1 MIFEFNRPASILP
14 FCILHPG
21 YNRYSAVNPV
31 SMATRSRGT
40 EEIESRVLGALCA
53 GPLSLD
59 DRSEA
64 LRSLANYNW
73 ILPDHRVIYEALRRS
88 RQRNLAALRE
98 NIRAEITRLGFPD
111 IDVEP
116 FFAPCT
122 LTKAEI
128 VELASALLS
137 AGRTPAN
144 QK

>member
-1 MIFEFNRPASILP
+1 
-14 FCILHPG
+14 
-21 YNRYSAVNPV
+21 
-31 SMATRSRGT
+31 MATQSRNT
-40 EEIESRVLGALCA
+40 KEVERLVLAALCT

-73 ILPDHRVIYEALRRS
+73 ILPDHRVIYAALRRS
-88 RQRNLAALRE
+88 RQRNSRALRE
-98 NIRAEITRLGFPD
+98 HIVAEITRLGFPD

-116 FFAPCT
+116 FFNTCN

-128 VELASALLS
+128 VKLANALLA
-137 AGRTPAN
+137 AGHRPAN

>member
-1 MIFEFNRPASILP
+1 
-14 FCILHPG
+14 
-21 YNRYSAVNPV
+21 
-31 SMATRSRGT
+31 MATQSRDT
-40 EEIESRVLGALCA
+40 QEIERLMLGALCA

-73 ILPDHRVIYEALRRS
+73 ILPDHRVIYEVLRRS
-88 RQRNLAALRE
+88 RQRNSAALRE
-98 NIRAEITRLGFPD
+98 NMVAEITRLGFPD

-116 FFAPCT
+116 FFNTCS
-122 LTKAEI
+122 LTRAEI
-128 VELASALLS
+128 VELANALLA

>member
-1 MIFEFNRPASILP
+1 
-14 FCILHPG
+14 
-21 YNRYSAVNPV
+21 
-31 SMATRSRGT
+31 MATQSPHAKEDT
-40 EEIESRVLGALCA
+40 KEIERLMLGALCT

-64 LRSLANYNW
+64 LRSLAHYNW
-73 ILPDHRVIYEALRRS
+73 ILPDHRVIYAALRRS
-88 RQRNLAALRE
+88 RQRNSPALRE
-98 NIRAEITRLGFPD
+98 HIVAEITRLGFPD

-116 FFAPCT
+116 FFDTCT

-128 VELASALLS
+128 VELANALLA